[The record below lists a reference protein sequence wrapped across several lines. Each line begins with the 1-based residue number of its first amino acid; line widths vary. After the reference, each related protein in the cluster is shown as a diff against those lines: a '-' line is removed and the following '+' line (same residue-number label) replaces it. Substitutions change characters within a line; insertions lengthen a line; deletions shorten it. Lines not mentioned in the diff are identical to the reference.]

1 MARRRLPTGVLAGV
15 AMAVAGA
22 APAAAVDYGPISHK
36 GLKSAGAAPSGLKL
50 KLQIGLEAD
59 NKGIK
64 NAVKAASDPSSSSY
78 GDYATLSQL
87 TSRWG
92 AEKSVRN
99 GVKKAF
105 GKVNVSASIDVTH
118 LRASATVTINKAQKV
133 FGTNWKLYGTS
144 TKGQYVA
151 LPVNTPKLPK
161 GMKGNVDTVAGMRLT
176 VQRGSSSRA
185 GAGRALAAAAAAA
198 APAAETL
205 RAGLVRPLLA

>member
-1 MARRRLPTGVLAGV
+1 MARRRLHTGVLAGV

-36 GLKSAGAAPSGLKL
+36 GMKSAGAAPSGLKL

-99 GVKKAF
+99 G
-105 GKVNVSASIDVTH
+105 
-118 LRASATVTINKAQKV
+118 
-133 FGTNWKLYGTS
+133 
-144 TKGQYVA
+144 
-151 LPVNTPKLPK
+151 
-161 GMKGNVDTVAGMRLT
+161 
-176 VQRGSSSRA
+176 
-185 GAGRALAAAAAAA
+185 
-198 APAAETL
+198 
-205 RAGLVRPLLA
+205 